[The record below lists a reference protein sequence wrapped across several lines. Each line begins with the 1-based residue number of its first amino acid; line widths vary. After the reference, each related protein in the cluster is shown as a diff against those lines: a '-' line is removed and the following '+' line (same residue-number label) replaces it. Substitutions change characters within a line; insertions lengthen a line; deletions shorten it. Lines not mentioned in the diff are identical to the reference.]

1 MSYVYC
7 PITRAFYNDTLEADY
22 RSAGTWPDDYVKV
35 IDEDY
40 DSFMAGQ
47 TEGKVI
53 VSDKNGYPV
62 LAEPPAPTHEDRVA
76 LAHSQKTSLMQAA
89 NNIIT
94 PLEDASELGIATEE
108 EAAAL
113 LRWKRYRVMLNRVDV
128 TTAPDIEWPERPA

>member
-40 DSFMAGQ
+40 DSLMAGQ

-76 LAHSQKTSLMQAA
+76 LANSQKISLMQAA
-89 NNIIT
+89 NDIIT

>member
-7 PITRAFYNDTLEADY
+7 PITRAFITILLRQTIVPPAP
-22 RSAGTWPDDYVKV
+22 PDDYVKV
-35 IDEDY
+35 VDEDY
-40 DSFMAGQ
+40 DSLMAGQ

-62 LAEPPAPTHEDRVA
+62 LAEPPAPTHE
-76 LAHSQKTSLMQAA
+76 SCCSGEFSKTSLMQAA
-89 NNIIT
+89 NDIIT